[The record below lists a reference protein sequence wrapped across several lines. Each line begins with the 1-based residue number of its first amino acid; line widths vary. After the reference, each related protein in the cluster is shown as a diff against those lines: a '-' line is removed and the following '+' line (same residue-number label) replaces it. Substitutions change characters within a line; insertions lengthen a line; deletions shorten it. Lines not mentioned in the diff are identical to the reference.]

1 MPSGRGLT
9 ILRVAALA
17 LVLGISVAILAIPAD
32 ELEQLEAFGYPG
44 LFILSVISNA
54 TLFLP
59 APGWLIVISMG
70 ARFSVPLVTLVAGSG
85 AAIGELSGYLAGFS
99 GQAVVEDQPM
109 YQRMVGWMERN
120 GGLTVFILAAMPN
133 PFVGLGGIAAGTLR
147 MPVWRFLLWCWLGK
161 LIKMGAFALT
171 GAGLLNLVIPGLT
184 WP

>member
-17 LVLGISVAILAIPAD
+17 RVLGISVAILAIPAD

-120 GGLTVFILAAMPN
+120 GGLTVFILAALPN
-133 PFVGLGGIAAGTLR
+133 PFFDLAGIAAGTLR

>member
-9 ILRVAALA
+9 ILRVGALA
-17 LVLGISVAILAIPAD
+17 LVLAISVAIITIPVED
-32 ELEQLEAFGYPG
+32 LERLEAFGYPG
-44 LFILSVISNA
+44 LFVLSVISNA

-70 ARFSVPLVTLVAGSG
+70 ARFSVPVVTLVAGSG

-99 GQAVVEDQPM
+99 GQAVVEDRPM
-109 YQRMVGWMERN
+109 YKRMVGWMERN
-120 GGLTVFILAAMPN
+120 GGLTVFVLAALPN
-133 PFVGLGGIAAGTLR
+133 PFFDLAGIAAGTLR
-147 MPVWRFLLWCWLGK
+147 MPVWHFLLYCWLGK

-171 GAGLLNLVIPGLT
+171 GARLLELVIPGLT